1 MVLNE
6 VHNDHRERWREM
18 KSVRLKEQIS
28 RYRWPLLI
36 LMAIYTLGI
45 LAILRAN
52 FYYIDDLGRSLWGYR
67 EFQYFS
73 RYIPQYG
80 SVLLHADMQ
89 LTDISPLP
97 QLLAV
102 AMMAVSGVIVLHL
115 ITGKDSF
122 TWMEYAAMV
131 PLSLSPYFLE
141 CLSYKFDAPYMA
153 LSVLASVAPVL
164 FYKKGTIAYILSVI
178 VGMLVVCMS
187 YQASSGIFPMLVL
200 LLAMIHWSQKKDYRQ
215 IGRFVLLSAGAYLAG
230 MLLFATV
237 LMRPM
242 SQGDYVSGA
251 LPPLAEI
258 PFYIFHNL
266 YTFYTTV
273 MHDLKWEWLIL
284 IGILFAAFL
293 YTFVRESKQKWYYS
307 LMLGGVGMVF
317 LLVMAYGLYLVLQ
330 KPLFE
335 PRAMYGFGVLL
346 CFVGVYVVSALGHRE
361 YLLGKAACVALCWC
375 FFVFAFTYGNAL
387 TEQQDYTNYRIEA
400 VIDDLDEIGV
410 FDSDEVKTFQITGSS
425 GYAPSLYAKRQ
436 DYQILNRLVPVLFQS
451 SDWDWGVFRFEQYYG
466 LPAIRWNRGEENF
479 EELNLPLQRDSIYHT
494 IWADDTHVLI
504 DLKF

>member
-1 MVLNE
+1 
-6 VHNDHRERWREM
+6 M

-122 TWMEYAAMV
+122 NWMEYAAMV

-153 LSVLASVAPVL
+153 LSVLASLLPVL
-164 FYKKGTIAYILSVI
+164 FYKKGTIWYLLSVI
-178 VGMLVVCMS
+178 VGSLVVCMS
-187 YQASSGIFPMLVL
+187 YQASSGIFPMLVI
-200 LLAMIHWSQKKDYRQ
+200 LLALKKWNEKADFREVV
-215 IGRFVLLSAGAYLAG
+215 RFVLQSAIGYLIG
-230 MLLFATV
+230 MMLFAVVIMQPTA
-237 LMRPM
+237 PN
-242 SQGDYVSGA
+242 DYVSNS
-251 LPPLAEI
+251 LPSLREI
-258 PFYIFHNL
+258 PFYVYQNL
-266 YTFYTTV
+266 RTFYGTIV
-273 MHDLKWEWLIL
+273 RDFKWEWLIL

-307 LMLGGVGMVF
+307 LMLGGVGLVF
-317 LLVMAYGLYLVLQ
+317 LMVMAYGLYLVLQ
-330 KPLFE
+330 KPLFA

-361 YLLGKAACVALCWC
+361 YLLGKAACVVLCWC

-400 VIDDLDEIGV
+400 VIDDLDEMGV

-436 DYQILNRLVPVLFQS
+436 DYQILNRLVPVLFQD
-451 SDWDWGVFRFEQYYG
+451 SDWEWGVFRFEYYYG
-466 LPAIRWNRGEENF
+466 IPGIQWNRGEENF